1 MTSTRRAAV
10 TAIAS
15 VTLFVVLIGSAVA
28 QNNASDA
35 SKLVE
40 VLQLKTGD
48 VVAEIGAGGGE
59 LTIALAKH
67 LAPAGRV
74 FTSELGDDR
83 ISKLRSA
90 IKQSG
95 ATNVE
100 VIQGAAEHANLNDGC
115 CDAVFMRNVYHHFN
129 NPSTMN
135 ASIFRALKPGGRV
148 AVIDFTPRNSA
159 PVAAPGKRGEDAAH
173 GVSTEVVASELKAAG
188 FQIVTTEDRGEARD
202 QRWFLVVATKPQ

>member
-1 MTSTRRAAV
+1 MTSPRPVAVATTAAL
-10 TAIAS
+10 I
-15 VTLFVVLIGSAVA
+15 LFVVLVGPALT

-35 SKLVE
+35 SKLVD
-40 VLQLKTGD
+40 VLQLQSGHG
-48 VVAEIGAGGGE
+48 VAEIGAGGGE

-67 LAPAGRV
+67 VGPTGRV
-74 FTSELGDDR
+74 FTSELGADR
-83 ISKLRSA
+83 LAKLQSA

-95 ATNVE
+95 AANVE
-100 VIQGAAEHANLNDGC
+100 VIQGQAEHANLRDGC

-148 AVIDFTPRNSA
+148 AIIDFSPRNNA

-173 GVSTEVVASELKAAG
+173 GVSTEVVTSELKAAG